1 MMKII
6 AEQSTSKASS
16 MSYLP
21 DDMREKNLL
30 FFDIETTGLSP
41 EHAEVFLIG
50 ALRLSESGAELH
62 QFWRLFSLLPNPM
75 IFSFISTAD
84 DSICRLSERDVKFWG
99 LQIDCPEK
107 RTVICTRGYGR
118 TGASSRCNP

>member
-50 ALRLSESGAELH
+50 ALRLSRK
-62 QFWRLFSLLPNPM
+62 FNTPNVHKRPLGF
-75 IFSFISTAD
+75 IFL
-84 DSICRLSERDVKFWG
+84 RK
-99 LQIDCPEK
+99 
-107 RTVICTRGYGR
+107 
-118 TGASSRCNP
+118 